1 MPSRPL
7 LAHQSGA
14 GVEIISYET
23 GAHEVLQG
31 IGDRDG
37 GLTIIALGHAAP
49 VARSVLRRM
58 GTAHLHDPLLRRL
71 PLTHRTPPASPA
83 RDNPRN

>member
-14 GVEIISYET
+14 GVEIIAYET
-23 GAHEVLQG
+23 GSHEVLQG
-31 IGDRDG
+31 IGHGDG
-37 GLTIIALGHAAP
+37 GLAVIALGHAAP
-49 VARSVLRRM
+49 VARSVLQCV
-58 GTAHLHDPLLRRL
+58 GAAHLHDPLLRRL
-71 PLTHRTPPASPA
+71 LLTHRTPPA